1 MMSEFEVTMVAEV
14 ETTEILIAL
23 SEEEAFEAAYTKLLT
38 EVQQKTSINSIEI
51 TNYEIKRN
59 ENGIH

>member
-1 MMSEFEVTMVAEV
+1 MSEFEVTMVAEV